1 MVETGVAAPFIMVN
15 RLRPLSRAKPEQKLK
30 FSCFIHFIFIIILLF
45 LGLINRIK
53 AINDDI
59 KLTMLL
65 SNQTILILVKIVN

>member
-15 RLRPLSRAKPEQKLK
+15 RPRPLARTMPEQKLK
-30 FSCFIHFIFIIILLF
+30 FSYLIHSIFIIIVLF
-45 LGLINRIK
+45 VGLINRIK